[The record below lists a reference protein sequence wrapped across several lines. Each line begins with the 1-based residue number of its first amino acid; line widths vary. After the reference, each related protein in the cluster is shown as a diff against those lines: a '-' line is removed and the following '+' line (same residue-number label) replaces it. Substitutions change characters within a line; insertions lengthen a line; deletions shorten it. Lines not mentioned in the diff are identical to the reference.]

1 MNPVRDDLRSNTKSM
16 KVTPPSSQ
24 GFVNQDDESKHQKLQ
39 KSEVARQNDDLASVD
54 KTDTAPLHRK
64 EDLSQGDEGVDDPQ

>member
-1 MNPVRDDLRSNTKSM
+1 M

-24 GFVNQDDESKHQKLQ
+24 GFVNSDAEGKHEKLQ
-39 KSEVARQNDDLASVD
+39 KSNVARENDELADVD
-54 KTDTAPLHRK
+54 KSDPAPLHRK

>member
-1 MNPVRDDLRSNTKSM
+1 M

-24 GFVNQDDESKHQKLQ
+24 GFVNSDAEGKHQKLK
-39 KSEVARQNDDLASVD
+39 KSEVAQENDQLANVD
-54 KTDTAPLHRK
+54 NSDPAPLHRK